1 MTRSVQA
8 SATLGVIRAGRAA
21 ADVPPNAGRHHAWQE
36 VDPASSW
43 DAIFVLLLFAA
54 GMSLFGT
61 LDGAFMSAPSTC
73 AFAHPIPKEYDNLTI
88 TGAVGRGRPVRR
100 HHRTRRCP

>member
-1 MTRSVQA
+1 
-8 SATLGVIRAGRAA
+8 
-21 ADVPPNAGRHHAWQE
+21 
-36 VDPASSW
+36 
-43 DAIFVLLLFAA
+43 VLLLLLLLFT
-54 GMSLFGT
+54 GMRLFGT

-73 AFAHPIPKEYDNLTI
+73 AFAHPIPKVYDNLTI